1 MDKAITE
8 NKHKVLLVPDGWP
21 ANFFYEQM
29 DAVSDLFEFQVLLGT
44 RVSFG
49 KKNALKKIIH
59 GEYNC
64 FSFEK
69 DEINRINYSYINHLP
84 LFLYRIQWEKILKK
98 LNWYILSIYEGKK
111 PDLIHIQQISD
122 TAVFI
127 CEWAKIN
134 GVPVVMSEHLLF
146 VRHQMDDFQ
155 RLKEN
160 VYKEV
165 SKVLCASNYQYRTLL
180 TNGLKPNNVQ
190 IIGNLLVDKFVPKTF
205 INIENNHTI
214 LFIASHL
221 GDKDIDVLLDAVRI
235 LKERGYSDFV
245 VDVIGITPGISY
257 ENGDKSDYNL
267 QEAIELLELSNQI
280 HINGIK
286 NRQELLENLRDYVF
300 LVSTSLSETFG
311 VSVAEAIMSGLPVVC
326 TDSGGVRDFVDS
338 SNGIIVPIRN
348 ADAFADAIVEM
359 FARRME
365 YDAIQMSGKM
375 IERFGRDAFRKKL
388 LEVYNGLLQ
397 IPQL

>member
-1 MDKAITE
+1 MIT
-8 NKHKVLLVPDGWP
+8 KKKILLIPDGWP
-21 ANFFYEQM
+21 ANFFVEQM
-29 DAVSDLFEFQVLLGT
+29 DAVSDLFDFQVLLGN
-44 RVSFG
+44 RLSFG
-49 KKNALKKIIH
+49 KKTALKRIIRR
-59 GEYNC
+59 EYNT
-64 FSFEK
+64 FSTEK
-69 DEINRINYSYINHLP
+69 NEISRISYSYINHLP
-84 LFLYRIQWEKILKK
+84 LFLYKIQWEYILKR
-98 LNWYILSIYEGKK
+98 LNRYILTLFNGKK

-127 CEWAKIN
+127 CEWAKKN
-134 GVPVVMSEHLLF
+134 AVPVVMSEHLLF

-155 RLKEN
+155 RLKEK
-160 VYKEV
+160 VYGDV
-165 SKVLCASNYQYRTLL
+165 DLVLCASNYQYRTLL
-180 TNGLKPNNVQ
+180 TNGIKMKNVDV
-190 IIGNLLVDKFVPKTF
+190 IGNLLVTKYIPTEFNS
-205 INIENNHTI
+205 IHNNRNIV
-214 LFIASHL
+214 FIASHL

-280 HINGIK
+280 HIKGIK

>member
-180 TNGLKPNNVQ
+180 TNGIKPNNIEIV
-190 IIGNLLVDKFVPKTF
+190 GNLLVDKFVPKTF
-205 INIENNHTI
+205 NDIENNHTI
-214 LFIASHL
+214 IFIASHL
-221 GDKDIDVLLDAVRI
+221 GDKDINVLLDSIGI
-235 LKERGYSDFV
+235 LKERGFVDFS
-245 VDVIGITPGISY
+245 VDIIGIDSNMFY
-257 ENGDKSDYNL
+257 ENEEVTKYNL
-267 QEAIELLELSNQI
+267 EADIKQRNLSDLI
-280 HINGIK
+280 HILGKK
-286 NRQELLENLRDYVF
+286 NRPDLLKSYPNYSF

-311 VSVAEAIMSGLPVVC
+311 VSVAEAIMNGLPVVC
-326 TDSGGVRDFVDS
+326 TDSGGIQDFVNHT
-338 SNGIIVPIRN
+338 NGIIVPLRN
-348 ADAFADAIVEM
+348 PNAFADAIIEM
-359 FARRME
+359 FEKRHLYNGTRISSE
-365 YDAIQMSGKM
+365 IIK
-375 IERFGRDAFRKKL
+375 RFGTVTFRNKL
-388 LEVYNGLLQ
+388 LQVYDRLLNISQ
-397 IPQL
+397 